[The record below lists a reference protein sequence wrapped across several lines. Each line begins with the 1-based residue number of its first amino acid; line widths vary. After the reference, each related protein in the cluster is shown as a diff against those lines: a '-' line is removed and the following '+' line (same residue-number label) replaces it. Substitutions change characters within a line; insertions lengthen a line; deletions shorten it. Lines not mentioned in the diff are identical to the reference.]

1 MSKTKLIFSIANN
14 AVTHL
19 GRNLYSSMPPA
30 LAELVANSYDAY
42 ATEVRVKLCDDNS
55 MIIADN
61 GKGLS
66 FEEFQS
72 KYVTIGNKKQEENV
86 FNNLPKRKPMGEKG
100 IGKLA
105 AFSLGEEYTVY
116 SRTQETSEWLTFT
129 LKYQEM
135 IESGE
140 HCEADVSIVKSL
152 PDELSQFNSYN
163 SGFIVHCKRLRKNPT
178 KATKEST
185 ILQLSRRFYLE
196 QENFTVWYDEE
207 EVSLKTNFYYQ
218 NLEYLLYFG
227 YSKEEIDDIF
237 NSPEIEKEK
246 FTDGGII
253 NTFIEDKGVKGWI
266 GSVNKPKDLKENTDN
281 IIVYSNGKIA
291 DEDILKNKKES
302 RIAKSYIV
310 GEIQADYFSDLDDP
324 ITSSRQG
331 LDDSLEEVELFIKHI
346 ESIRKNFIN
355 KWDDFRKRNMV
366 EKLPDR
372 IKKNDSYQD
381 WLSNLTPEQRSL
393 NGKLLNL
400 FSSKLDEDE
409 SEDSEEVDS
418 MVTSIASVINNV
430 ETDELVKTLKSE
442 GDSLSKIELLAKL
455 MKNVAIKEDLSHA
468 EIIKSRVRIIE
479 QLEKLMENPSSLEKM
494 FEECLSENPWL
505 INPYWNIDKNN
516 VLESD
521 NLSTQVYQNTEN
533 EGEFQKAFLD
543 ILIRVAEEEFPV
555 IVELKKNNP
564 TGHAKV
570 SVPAMQEQIKKYR
583 KAVQQKFPE
592 LRPVS
597 DIDIKAIFIIT
608 EDAGAVGS
616 GNKIEFEDYELTGFK
631 NTNIE
636 VLKYNDIIAKS
647 KKMYREHLKL
657 IQEAKI
663 IPNLSKE

>member
-1 MSKTKLIFSIANN
+1 MSKNKLVFSIANN

-42 ATEVRVKLCDDNS
+42 ATEVKIKLCNNNS

-72 KYVTIGNKKQEENV
+72 KYVTIGNKKQEENI
-86 FNNLPKRKPMGEKG
+86 FNDLPKRKPMGEKG

-116 SRTQETSEWLTFT
+116 SRTQGASEWLTFT
-129 LKYQEM
+129 LKYQKM

-140 HCEADVSIVKSL
+140 HCEADVSTVQSL
-152 PDELSQFNSYN
+152 PDELSQFNSYT
-163 SGFIVHCKRLRKNPT
+163 SGFIVHCKCLRKNPT

-196 QENFTVWYDEE
+196 QENFSVWYDEE

-218 NLEYLLYFG
+218 NLEYLVYFG
-227 YSKEEIDDIF
+227 YTKEEIEDIF

-246 FTDGGII
+246 FNGEEII
-253 NTFIEDKGVKGWI
+253 SDFIEHKGIKGWI

-291 DEDILKNKKES
+291 DEDILKNKKEA

-310 GEIQADYFSDLDDP
+310 GEIQANYFSDLDDP

-346 ESIRKNFIN
+346 ENIRKYFIN

-366 EKLPDR
+366 ERLPDR
-372 IKKNDSYQD
+372 IKKNESYKD
-381 WLSNLTPEQRSL
+381 WLSNLTSEQQSL

-409 SEDSEEVDS
+409 SEGSEEVDS
-418 MVTSIASVINNV
+418 MVTSIASVINNI
-430 ETDELVKTLKSE
+430 ETDELVKTLKNSD
-442 GDSLSKIELLAKL
+442 DSSSQFQLLAKL

-468 EIIKSRVRIIE
+468 EIIKSRVKIIE
-479 QLEKLMENPSSLEKM
+479 QLEKLMEDPTSLEKM
-494 FEECLSENPWL
+494 FEESLSENPWL

-516 VLESD
+516 VIESD
-521 NLSTQVYQNTEN
+521 NLTTQVYQKTEV
-533 EGEFQKAFLD
+533 EGDFKRAFLD
-543 ILIRVAEEEFPV
+543 ILIRVAEEDFPV

-564 TGHAKV
+564 TGHARV
-570 SVPAMQEQIKKYR
+570 TVASMLEQIKKYR
-583 KAVQQKFPE
+583 KAIQQKCPE
-592 LRPVS
+592 LKPIS
-597 DIDIKAIFIIT
+597 DTDIKAVFIIT
-608 EDAGAVGS
+608 EDAGVVGS
-616 GNKIEFEDYELTGFK
+616 GNKIEFEDYEVKLFK
-631 NTNIE
+631 DLNIE
-636 VLKYNDIIAKS
+636 VVKYNDIIRKS